1 MKPKLMD
8 VVIDVMHKEVDLA
21 LQAEDIAGLER
32 LRSLFEHLMEAGK
45 KLKLEMELEELDH
58 ADESGSLDPKV

>member
-32 LRSLFEHLMEAGK
+32 LRSLFEHLMEAGA
-45 KLKLEMELEELDH
+45 KLKEDIDAE
-58 ADESGSLDPKV
+58 ESGSLDPKV